1 VQLPESSGSLAR
13 DFARAIDPAS
23 LFMDGGFTPDKWQRD
38 ALESTADRELWLCSR
53 QAGKSTTVAGLALH
67 QSMFD
72 PGLSLLI
79 APSLRQSSELFR
91 KVKDIHSRLT
101 VKPDIAQESALR
113 LELRNGAR
121 IIALP
126 GADGTIRGYSA
137 AKLIVIDEAARV
149 SEELFAAVRPML
161 ATTRGRMILLS
172 TPYGRRGFF
181 FDAWENGL
189 GWKRTKITAEQCPR
203 IDPAWLAEERRL
215 MGEWQFRQ
223 EYLCEFVD
231 TDEQLFSSA
240 IIEAALTSE
249 VKPLWGN

>member
-1 VQLPESSGSLAR
+1 MLG
-13 DFARAIDPAS
+13 DFGRALDPVSIMAEA
-23 LFMDGGFTPDKWQRD
+23 GFAPDPWQRA
-38 ALESTADRELWLCSR
+38 ALESESDRQLWLCSR

-67 QSMFD
+67 ASIYD

-79 APSLRQSSELFR
+79 APTLRQSGELFR
-91 KVKDIHSRLT
+91 KVKDIHARLA
-101 VKPDIAQESALR
+101 VRPEVVQESALQMQM
-113 LELRNGAR
+113 RNGSR
-121 IIALP
+121 IVALP
-126 GADGTIRGYSA
+126 GGEGTIRGYSA

-149 SEELFAAVRPML
+149 DEEMFAAVRPML
-161 ATTRGRMILLS
+161 ATTKGRMVLLS

-181 FDAWENGL
+181 FDAWENGT
-189 GWKRTKITAEQCPR
+189 GWQRTKITAEQCPR

-215 MGEWQFRQ
+215 IGEWQYKQ